1 MSAVIGVTGTDT
13 GVGKTVVA
21 CALLRALRAAGHVAA
36 GYKPVASGAEVTLE
50 GLRNEDALALLD
62 ASTPGPAYADINPV
76 TYAPAI
82 APHVAAAREGR
93 PVDPAVLDAGLAAL
107 RARSDRVVVEGAGGW
122 RVPLTPDLDFAD
134 WFAAHRMPVV
144 LVVGLKLGAINH
156 ALLSARAMRGDG
168 CWAGWVANHLPDE
181 ATGTADEM
189 VATLSARLGPPL
201 VRIGSHEPI
210 TAMVEAWTAALPRLD
225 DAMAVGAAAPAV

>member
-1 MSAVIGVTGTDT
+1 MSTVVGITGTDT

-21 CALLRALRAAGHVAA
+21 CALLRALRAAGHIAT
-36 GYKPVASGAEVTLE
+36 GYKPVASGAEATPE

-62 ASTPGPAYADINPV
+62 ASMPGLAYADINPV
-76 TYAPAI
+76 TFEAAI
-82 APHVAAAREGR
+82 APHIAAAREER
-93 PVDPAVLDAGLAAL
+93 PVDPDLLDAGLAAL
-107 RARSDRVVVEGAGGW
+107 RARADRVVVEGAGGW
-122 RVPLTPDLDFAD
+122 CVPLTPELDFAD

-156 ALLSARAMRGDG
+156 AVLSARAMQDAG
-168 CWAGWVANHLPDE
+168 CWAGWVANQLPDE

-201 VRIGSHEPI
+201 VRIGSHEPVA
-210 TAMVEAWTAALPRLD
+210 AMVEAWTAALPRLD
-225 DAMAVGAAAPAV
+225 GAMAAGEAAPTV

>member
-1 MSAVIGVTGTDT
+1 MSAVVGITGTDT

-36 GYKPVASGAEVTLE
+36 GYKPVASGAEATPE

-62 ASTPGPAYADINPV
+62 ASTPGLAYADINPV

-156 ALLSARAMRGDG
+156 ALLSARAMRDAG
-168 CWAGWVANHLPDE
+168 CWSGWVANHLPGE

-201 VRIGSHEPI
+201 VRIGSHEPVA
-210 TAMVEAWTAALPRLD
+210 AMVEAWKAVLPRLD
-225 DAMAVGAAAPAV
+225 GAMAAGEAAPMV